1 MGVFTTM
8 VCALGMVKPGA
19 HLLQFRLPF
28 EKTASLR
35 HLINPTEYETSDNT
49 SSQRVRDD
57 EWTQIDGMM
66 SMLSAELKFPQY
78 SRNLME
84 VILCESFGS
93 RYLHKCD
100 VFIHG
105 ECLFMMN
112 KRGQP
117 MMKKFGPLEKWK
129 PVPTWKKKFRF
140 LAG

>member
-1 MGVFTTM
+1 MA
-8 VCALGMVKPGA
+8 CALGMVKPGA
-19 HLLQFRLPF
+19 HLLQFILPF

-35 HLINPTEYETSDNT
+35 HLINPTEYETSDST
-49 SSQRVRDD
+49 SSQCVKDD
-57 EWTQIDGMM
+57 EWTHIEGMM
-66 SMLSAELKFPQY
+66 SMLSTELEFPQY

-93 RYLHKCD
+93 RYLNKRD

-117 MMKKFGPLEKWK
+117 MMKKFGPFEEWKLLPTLE
-129 PVPTWKKKFRF
+129 KKFRF
-140 LAG
+140 LAPV